1 MTMYLTRPDGNR
13 SAMRLTQTAG
23 TVQNGEWKT
32 SWQIPGNI
40 GSTQQTYG
48 IQVAVYDVAGNM
60 VTSQTLPVQVQARAP
75 VQMQKPA
82 KLSQPYMPVYPQI
95 KK

>member
-1 MTMYLTRPDGNR
+1 MYLTRPDGNR

-60 VTSQTLPVQVQARAP
+60 VTSQTLPVLGAGQGAGADAETRETEPAVYARLP
-75 VQMQKPA
+75 TD
-82 KLSQPYMPVYPQI
+82 
-95 KK
+95 